1 MKNINL
7 FCFFQIFFDI
17 LFKFEFV
24 GDLGIMCFNMNI
36 INNINVKIKNVL
48 DNFNYCKDF
57 VELEID
63 VFIVVVVMKYFNMKF
78 LEDY

>member
-1 MKNINL
+1 
-7 FCFFQIFFDI
+7 
-17 LFKFEFV
+17 
-24 GDLGIMCFNMNI
+24 MCFNLNI